1 MLNLSLSSRVL
12 DWLGRTFIASTA
24 KLKMP
29 TDFYH
34 VPGDRRLPSSA
45 EYAQAKTRPQ
55 RIAVDAFRRRL
66 MLGVAIGGSSVAAF
80 ACLVLVLLA
89 HAASRLAH

>member
-1 MLNLSLSSRVL
+1 MLKLSLTSHAL
-12 DWLGRTFIASTA
+12 DLLGRTLIASTA

-29 TDFYH
+29 ADFYH

-45 EYAQAKTRPQ
+45 EYAKANTRPQ

-66 MLGVAIGGSSVAAF
+66 MLGVAIGGSSVAAC
-80 ACLVLVLLA
+80 ACLVLALMAQAVL
-89 HAASRLAH
+89 RLAH

>member
-1 MLNLSLSSRVL
+1 MLKLSLTSHAL
-12 DWLGRTFIASTA
+12 DLLGRTFVASTA

-45 EYAQAKTRPQ
+45 EYAKPNTRPQ

-66 MLGVAIGGSSVAAF
+66 MLGVAIGGSSVAAGVC
-80 ACLVLVLLA
+80 AVLALMA
-89 HAASRLAH
+89 QAALRLAH